1 MFRKISSTIF
11 LFLLILILP
20 TIIFSI
26 YELGTLK
33 KNEQVIEN
41 IYINQLDAIL
51 FSVNQYS
58 EDVMSSWAGKLR
70 SMLNED
76 NMTNNEMF
84 QRYINEIP
92 VSASIL
98 QFDTVLNL
106 VGKQGKDFPDSP
118 DIEMIRKILLNN
130 DSTLNRLNSFLQSGY
145 QKIESFGIPESP
157 YQLLLFACE
166 CKGKTYFNILVI
178 DPQRFISEILDP
190 KIQEIARDQFYISA
204 IKTSTGAQ
212 VYNSDRQ
219 FQSTEY
225 QHKKPFWLLNGYS
238 MAIELKDQ
246 TIADLAKERSRKDMM
261 AIGIID
267 LVLFLGIWLIYRNV
281 HKQIELS
288 QLKSDFVSNVSHEI
302 RTPLALISMY
312 IETLEMG
319 RVKTAEKIHEY
330 YRIILEES
338 QRLTDIVNKILSF
351 SQIESGKR
359 AYSFAPVR
367 LNEIVEKVVATFRVR
382 LEKSQFTYSLELD
395 EQLPEIQG
403 DSAAITDALVNL
415 VDNAIKYS
423 GDEKYIKIVSGKTS
437 KYSFIEVIDRGIGIT
452 IHEQKHIFDKFYR
465 VTEKNLALKAKG
477 SGLGLTIV
485 KHIISSHNG
494 QIEVDSSKGK
504 GSTFRIMFP
513 NKS

>member
-1 MFRKISSTIF
+1 MFKKFRGTIF
-11 LFLLILILP
+11 LFLAILILP

-26 YELGTLK
+26 YEVGTLRE
-33 KNEQVIEN
+33 NEQVIEG
-41 IYINQLDAIL
+41 IYLNQLDAIL

-58 EDVMSSWAGKLR
+58 EDVMSSWAGKLK
-70 SMLNED
+70 SMLYDGTYSKDEIVERFLNEV
-76 NMTNNEMF
+76 
-84 QRYINEIP
+84 P
-92 VSASIL
+92 VAACLLQYDAS
-98 QFDTVLNL
+98 LNL
-106 VGKQGKDFPDSP
+106 KVKASKNCADAPADTIIY
-118 DIEMIRKILLNN
+118 DILLRN
-130 DSTLNRLNSFLQSGY
+130 DSVLSRLQTFLQGGY
-145 QKIESFGIPESP
+145 QKIESFGIPGSN

-166 CKGKTYFNILVI
+166 YKEEASYNVLVI

-204 IKTSTGAQ
+204 LKTSTNTL

-219 FQSTEY
+219 FQPGSY
-225 QHKKPFWLLNGYS
+225 QHKKPFWLLKGYS

-246 TIADLAKERSRKDMM
+246 TIADLAKERSRKDLIL
-261 AIGIID
+261 IGVID
-267 LVLFLGIWLIYRNV
+267 LVLFFGIWLIYRNV
-281 HKQIELS
+281 RKQMELS

-319 RVKTAEKIHEY
+319 RVKTAEKVREY
-330 YRIILEES
+330 YTIILQEA

-359 AYSFAPVR
+359 TYTFAPVQ
-367 LNEIVEKVVATFRVR
+367 LNTIVDNVLTTFRVR
-382 LEKSQFTYSLELD
+382 LEKSEFLFTTRLTE
-395 EQLPEIQG
+395 EMPEIEG
-403 DSAAITDALVNL
+403 DTEAITDALVNL

-423 GDEKYIKIVSGKTS
+423 NDEKSIEVATGRNN
-437 KYSFIEVIDRGIGIT
+437 KYSFIEVHDRGIGIST
-452 IHEQKHIFDKFYR
+452 DEQKHIFDKFYR

-485 KHIISSHNG
+485 KHIMDAHQG
-494 QIEVDSSKGK
+494 QIEVESIKGK

-513 NKS
+513 NQ